1 LVYLSPDGQV
11 MSVAMS
17 DDRGAPP
24 SVPRPLFDGRL
35 LPSAQYDQI
44 RVSRD
49 CSRILLKRPAGL
61 LSGGN
66 TPEPLGWDLVKARVT
81 DGWPNGQVYAALGQG
96 VTGLLTGQ
104 KSIDDVLNRLAPLLA
119 KHRLCVLPRV
129 RWTMRRLV

>member
-1 LVYLSPDGQV
+1 VQVNGRPEVFVEPFPTTGAREQISPAGGVQPQWCNDGRELVYLSPDGQV

-49 CSRILLKRPAGL
+49 CSRILLQRPAGERSSQL
-61 LSGGN
+61 RVIVNWASLMRPAG
-66 TPEPLGWDLVKARVT
+66 AR
-81 DGWPNGQVYAALGQG
+81 
-96 VTGLLTGQ
+96 
-104 KSIDDVLNRLAPLLA
+104 
-119 KHRLCVLPRV
+119 
-129 RWTMRRLV
+129 